1 LAVTGS
7 VTVHASRRGRLRRLV
22 PQSRWPAVR
31 ASSRRRAARGLR
43 RSGAIVAI
51 LSALAVSVS
60 LLAAPAGSA
69 TPKPPPHPTNKQLQG
84 AQAQKNALADQVGR
98 LSGQIAYLQGRIA
111 RLDAAAELAEQKLA
125 YALAQLAQAK
135 DDAMAAL
142 RKVAAARAAVDKAAA
157 DFRAFVR
164 ASYMG
169 SPIDGAAG
177 SLLTAPDPSAVL
189 QRNDYLEY
197 SAGHKLDAIGDM
209 NRATVAKSNAD
220 AVARAAVQHQ
230 TALTA
235 AAKIAKQNADAA
247 VSAAQAERQQLNA
260 DLASSQSRLAAA
272 QSRLATLNHQRTQY
286 LAWVNEQAR
295 IAAAKRAADARRRQE
310 AMAAAQARGSSAG
323 FVPIAASTGSWNAAA
338 GQTAV
343 NRAMQ
348 YLGIRYAFA
357 AGNVNGPTNGVCV
370 AGDARNDCHVFGF
383 DCSGLSLYAWA
394 PYLHLDHYAATQYS
408 QAGSYHPGTSNLLPG
423 DLVFWSSNG
432 SQSGI
437 HHVAIYIGNGNVIQ
451 APQSGDIVR
460 VTPLGEVGWGYF
472 GATRP
477 MS

>member
-1 LAVTGS
+1 
-7 VTVHASRRGRLRRLV
+7 
-22 PQSRWPAVR
+22 VR
-31 ASSRRRAARGLR
+31 SSA
-43 RSGAIVAI
+43 AIVAI
-51 LSALAVSVS
+51 LTALAVSVS

-69 TPKPPPHPTNKQLQG
+69 TPKPPPHPTDRQLQG

-98 LSGQIAYLQGRIA
+98 LSGQIAFLQGRIA

-135 DDAMAAL
+135 DDAVAA
-142 RKVAAARAAVDKAAA
+142 RQKVAAARAAVDKAAA

-189 QRNDYLEY
+189 QRNDYLQY

-247 VSAAQAERQQLNA
+247 VQAAQAQRQQLTA
-260 DLASSQSRLAAA
+260 DLAANQARLAAA
-272 QSRLATLNHQRTQY
+272 QSRLATLNHQRVRY
-286 LAWVNEQAR
+286 LAWVSEQAR

-310 AMAAAQARGSSAG
+310 AMAAAQARQARGSSVG
-323 FVPIAASTGSWNAAA
+323 FVATAPSTGSWSAAA

-383 DCSGLSLYAWA
+383 DCSGLTLYAWA
-394 PYLHLDHYAATQYS
+394 PYLNLDHFAATQYS
-408 QAGSYHPGTSNLLPG
+408 QAGSYHPGTSNLMPG

-477 MS
+477 LS